1 MVSRVRRGSPIL
13 SARCCKSGDRTTD
26 MRLVAPVL
34 LLLLLLLCTPLAF
47 ANGSNGNTHLLFD
60 GYGASWASLAGGEV
74 MPLLEPPVRTSAAF
88 DGERFLLAWSAS
100 DGVRIA
106 IYDEGAIA
114 PLSTAL
120 LDDAAAGDR
129 APVALW
135 DGARFLVFW
144 SASGKAHGAAVTSTG
159 EIARKVVLRDIES
172 IDDAASNGAT
182 IALTRT
188 FMTATH
194 SGNVEVILLDADF
207 RLVRRTVAGT
217 ILKSTGG
224 GTTFIRYARIAVFDS
239 GYYAAWQQLR
249 TGRYEDVVGTRITA
263 EGAPLDVVTST
274 REPQSLMGSLLEAVF
289 PSSATEVYE
298 LELIVHRGRLLA
310 IMKRTWGRRVT
321 ATAVDVNGATE
332 GPVEVGGKFMMPAN
346 AETLVRAD
354 GSLALAWFD
363 ADRILE
369 VQPFRALGL
378 APRRRAS
385 RH

>member
-1 MVSRVRRGSPIL
+1 MLLFVFIL
-13 SARCCKSGDRTTD
+13 CA
-26 MRLVAPVL
+26 
-34 LLLLLLLCTPLAF
+34 PLAF
-47 ANGSNGNTHLLFD
+47 ANGSNGRTHILFD
-60 GYGASWASLAGGEV
+60 GYGASWASLAGGAV

-106 IYDEGAIA
+106 IYGEGAVA
-114 PLSTAL
+114 PQSSAL
-120 LDDAAAGDR
+120 LDDSAVGDR
-129 APVALW
+129 VPVALW
-135 DGARFLVFW
+135 DGSRFLVFW
-144 SASGKAHGAAVTSTG
+144 SANGKAHGAAVTSTG
-159 EIARKVVLRDIES
+159 EIAEKVVLRGIES
-172 IDDAASNGAT
+172 VDDAASNGAT

-188 FMTATH
+188 FVTTTH
-194 SGNVEVILLDADF
+194 SGNVELILLDADF
-207 RLVRRTVAGT
+207 QLVRRTVVGT
-217 ILKSTGG
+217 VLKSKGG
-224 GTTFIRYARIAVFDS
+224 GTTFIRLARIAVFDS

-263 EGAPLDVVTST
+263 EGAPLDVVPSR
-274 REPQSLMGSLLEAVF
+274 REPQSLMGGVLEAVF

-298 LELIVHRGRLLA
+298 LELLVHRGRLLA

-321 ATAVDVNGATE
+321 ATAVDLLGATE

-346 AETLVRAD
+346 AETIVGTD

-369 VQPFRALGL
+369 VQPFKALGQ